1 MAGGGELGVVVVT
14 SPIISHPSTALL
26 ETIFASFD
34 LVEGLAGREV
44 VVVADGVKGEGKYR
58 PKRGEVPTK
67 LVEAYAGYLDR
78 VELLAKEAE
87 PGSIWANTRVVRLPE
102 HRGFG
107 HALLAGL
114 HEVTTEFVLVVQ
126 HDHPFTARFSIRP
139 VLDFLEEGDANY
151 VSLPISTVFRHINR
165 CFSLHKM
172 DLRARTLIRGDA
184 RFTPI
189 LFWYDGTHV
198 ARRSAY
204 LKLVYEGDQ
213 PLPLGVF
220 IEDTFSQRAMQLMRE
235 DFDTWFPI
243 FSTWMF
249 QPSGEKQ
256 EEALI
261 CHLDGRNYMEDAQRL
276 ERGWAPNPK
285 LVVRGE
291 HCDVKAE
298 KRAENEL
305 E

>member
-1 MAGGGELGVVVVT
+1 MGGGQLGVVVVT
-14 SPIISHPSTALL
+14 SPITSHPSTALL

-34 LVEGLAGREV
+34 LVEGLRGREV
-44 VVVADGVKGEGKYR
+44 VVVADGAREGKYR

-67 LVEAYAGYLDR
+67 VVEAYTGYLDR
-78 VELLAKEAE
+78 VEEIAKEAE
-87 PGSIWANTRVVRLPE
+87 PGSVWANTRVVRLPE

-139 VLDFLEEGDANY
+139 VLDFLEEGEANY

-172 DLRARTLIRGDA
+172 DLRARTLCRGDA

-220 IEDTFSQRAMQLMRE
+220 IEDTFSQRAKQLMRN
-235 DFDTWFPI
+235 DFSTWFPV

-249 QPSGEKQ
+249 QPSGER

-261 CHLDGRNYMEDAQRL
+261 CHLDGRNYMEDAERL
-276 ERGWAPNPK
+276 ERGWAPNPT

-291 HCDVKAE
+291 HSEGKAE
-298 KRAENEL
+298 ERDENEL
-305 E
+305 D

>member
-26 ETIFASFD
+26 ETIFASFN

-87 PGSIWANTRVVRLPE
+87 PGSVWANTRVLRLPE

-235 DFDTWFPI
+235 DFSTWFPV

-285 LVVRGE
+285 LVVKGE
-291 HCDVKAE
+291 KCEVKSEE
-298 KRAENEL
+298 KDGNEL
-305 E
+305 D

>member
-1 MAGGGELGVVVVT
+1 MAGGGELGVVVVP
-14 SPIISHPSTALL
+14 SPILSHPSTALL
-26 ETIFASFD
+26 QTIFASFD
-34 LVEGLAGREV
+34 LVEGLRGREV
-44 VVVADGVKGEGKYR
+44 VLVADGAKVGKYR

-67 LVEAYAGYLDR
+67 VVEAYTGYLDR
-78 VELLAKEAE
+78 VEEMTKEAE
-87 PGSIWANTRVVRLPE
+87 PGSIWASTRVVRLPE

-139 VLDFLEEGDANY
+139 VLDFMQEGEANY

-172 DLRARTLIRGDA
+172 DLRAKTICRGEA
-184 RFTPI
+184 KFTPI

-220 IEDTFSQRAMQLMRE
+220 IEDTFSQCAMQLMRE
-235 DFDTWFPI
+235 DFATWFPVY
-243 FSTWMF
+243 STWMF
-249 QPSGEKQ
+249 QPSLDK

-276 ERGWAPNPK
+276 EKGWAPNPT

-291 HCDVKAE
+291 NCEVKVEERDE
-298 KRAENEL
+298 KEFD
-305 E
+305 